1 MCHEKNFL
9 KGPLNYLAVLPQNFS
24 QIEKGI
30 VGQKM
35 LFFSRFDLVNCINPT
50 FFAETCCT
58 FMQLSWQ
65 KRLTYNTSSTS
76 QLERGSTK
84 EEGPVLLFILQRISS
99 SPEMDGKG
107 EKDEDSKSHF
117 LNLRVTQ
124 NFTTRPGWARLN
136 RSVQALGKVSKSMNP
151 SQQRQREGQ
160 TTRKGEKKAH
170 CSIQNGL
177 SVDTV
182 RIQRE

>member
-1 MCHEKNFL
+1 ML
-9 KGPLNYLAVLPQNFS
+9 
-24 QIEKGI
+24 
-30 VGQKM
+30 
-35 LFFSRFDLVNCINPT
+35 LFF
-50 FFAETCCT
+50 
-58 FMQLSWQ
+58 
-65 KRLTYNTSSTS
+65 
-76 QLERGSTK
+76 
-84 EEGPVLLFILQRISS
+84 LQRISS

-107 EKDEDSKSHF
+107 EKDEDSKRHF

-124 NFTTRPGWARLN
+124 DFTTRPGWAKLN

-160 TTRKGEKKAH
+160 TARKGEKKAH
-170 CSIQNGL
+170 CSIHNGL